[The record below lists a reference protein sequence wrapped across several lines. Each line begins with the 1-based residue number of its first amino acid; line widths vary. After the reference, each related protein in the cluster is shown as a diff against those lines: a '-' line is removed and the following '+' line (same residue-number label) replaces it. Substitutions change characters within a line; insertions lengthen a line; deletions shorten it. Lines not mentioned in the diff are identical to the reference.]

1 MIPASLLQALFP
13 NLVNPQNLPETEEK
27 KPEKLPKK
35 DVDAQI
41 DSQNEQIP
49 NGFETE
55 IPSKEDVFEEVSGRL
70 SHHMEPITYQVT
82 TEEVRRRLF
91 GPEKLNS
98 SSMAQNLRRAKAR
111 AGGEILRR
119 ELEQKGVTL
128 KLNQRQTEVFPN
140 QMFALVEG
148 EVLHMAKDME
158 ELVDEQYNSDQIA
171 QEVVDELEENDK
183 LDFEG
188 FETCMSSL
196 SSVFS
201 SVVPPLTGLVPKA
214 SENRKFNREME
225 IFSNVT
231 HGFGIVSQP
240 TWIRQMTQIGE
251 KMEEIVKEEKKEN
264 ENIKEE

>member
-35 DVDAQI
+35 DVVAQI
-41 DSQNEQIP
+41 GSQNEQIP

-70 SHHMEPITYQVT
+70 SHHTKSITYQVT

-91 GPEKLNS
+91 GPENLNS
-98 SSMAQNLRRAKAR
+98 SSMAQNLRRAKSR
-111 AGGEILRR
+111 AGGEILRKQ
-119 ELEQKGVTL
+119 LEQKGVTL

-148 EVLHMAKDME
+148 EAIHMAKDME
-158 ELVDEQYNSDQIA
+158 ELVDEQYNSNQIA
-171 QEVVDELEENDK
+171 QEVVDELEDDK

-196 SSVFS
+196 SSAFS
-201 SVVPPLTGLVPKA
+201 SVVPPLTGLVPK
-214 SENRKFNREME
+214 SSQNRKFNREME

-240 TWIRQMTQIGE
+240 TWIRQMLKIGE
-251 KMEEIVKEEKKEN
+251 KMEEIVKKEKKEN
-264 ENIKEE
+264 GKKEKE